1 MDKDGIEEFLGNL
14 KYPLYYLDFET
25 FNTAVPI
32 YDGTRPYQNIPFQFS
47 LHIQRQKDGE
57 LEHYWYLADGDGDPR
72 LGLLEELQKYI
83 GGSGSI
89 VAYNKSFEEN
99 VLKRLASSFPEYE
112 EWINNILPRFVDL
125 IVPFRSFYYYNPLQQ
140 GSASLKKVLP
150 AVTGVSYDG
159 MPIAKGDDASL
170 AYMEIAFGD
179 IDDERRRELRKNLLD
194 YCGLDTKAMALIT
207 GRLHQ
212 LLLNE

>member
-1 MDKDGIEEFLGNL
+1 M
-14 KYPLYYLDFET
+14 
-25 FNTAVPI
+25 TARTLRISLFV
-32 YDGTRPYQNIPFQFS
+32 F
-47 LHIQRQKDGE
+47 LHIRETERSRTGTSTGIWQTVRTQ
-57 LEHYWYLADGDGDPR
+57 A
-72 LGLLEELQKYI
+72 GLLEELQKYI
-83 GGSGSI
+83 GKRQHSGLQQ
-89 VAYNKSFEEN
+89 VVRRKCFK
-99 VLKRLASSFPEYE
+99 VVASSFPEYE

-194 YCGLDTKAMALIT
+194 YCGLDTKEMALIT

-212 LLLNE
+212 MLFNE

>member
-1 MDKDGIEEFLGNL
+1 LSNWE
-14 KYPLYYLDFET
+14 DFEHGVLRSKDLAEIT
-25 FNTAVPI
+25 
-32 YDGTRPYQNIPFQFS
+32 GTTIRAI
-47 LHIQRQKDGE
+47 R
-57 LEHYWYLADGDGDPR
+57 HYLQ